1 MNCSVI
7 LTTHHGRKDKCQR
20 AIESVLNQS
29 YQDFEL
35 VIVDDGSHDGTQ
47 EMGEAYAKNH
57 KNVVYV
63 RNENCFGCDTQP
75 KNLGILSSKG
85 KYLAF
90 LDSDNVYRQDHLQA
104 LVGELEKSGVDGV
117 YGDRWIVDDSG
128 KNKPMIGKFYE
139 FNPTYLMVENYIDT
153 SDVLIKREAI
163 EYVGG
168 FDERYKK
175 YIDWNL
181 WLRLAKA
188 GFTFKR
194 TPVVITDY
202 HIHDDQKSLRLEDTK
217 GMNRPA
223 WDPVDLEI
231 RLGYLGKKTPPR
243 VAIYTITYDR
253 LEYTKKSFETLKATA
268 HYPYDHFVVDNGSSD
283 GTVEWLMSNNDIKHV
298 SSMGVNKGISIASN
312 HIVKLIKN
320 SGEYDIIV
328 KVDNDAFFK
337 TDGWLKSMVR
347 VWETNHMLLLSPYV
361 EGLIDNPGGAP
372 RLAYGMIADELMGM
386 TRHIGGIA
394 CFADASTYDDFK
406 WDENDT
412 LHGVQDLEFSQ
423 YCLRK
428 GYQMG
433 YLENYFVSHGPG
445 TQAQQQDFPEYFERR
460 KSEKTTAYEADQ

>member
-1 MNCSVI
+1 MISVVI
-7 LTTHHGRKDKCQR
+7 STFNRQKRLER
-20 AIESVLNQS
+20 AIQSVLFQTL
-29 YQDFEL
+29 QDFE
-35 VIVDDGSHDGTQ
+35 VIVVDDCSTDGTK
-47 EMGEAYAKNH
+47 ELVESFSDKRIKYISLDKN
-57 KNVVYV
+57 
-63 RNENCFGCDTQP
+63 FGTDTKP
-75 KNLGILSSKG
+75 KNEGIKAAQHDLI
-85 KYLAF
+85 AF
-90 LDSDNVYRQDHLQA
+90 LDDDNVWRPDHLAA
-104 LVGELEKSGVDGV
+104 LKKVIDQGIDVA
-117 YGDRWIVDDSG
+117 YGDRWIIDDTG
-128 KNKPMIGKFYE
+128 KQKPMVGKFYD
-139 FNPTYLMVENYIDT
+139 FSPTHLLQENFIDT
-153 SDVLIKREAI
+153 SDVMVKKSAL

-168 FDERYKK
+168 FDERYRK

-268 HYPYDHFVVDNGSSD
+268 HYPYDHYVVDNGSSD
-283 GTVEWLMSNNDIKHV
+283 GTVKWLMSNNDIKHV

-312 HIVKLIKN
+312 HIVELIKN
-320 SGEYDIIV
+320 SGDYDIIV

-337 TDGWLKSMVR
+337 TDGWLKAMVG

-372 RLAYGMIADELMGM
+372 RLAYGMIADELMDM

-445 TQAQQQDFPEYFERR
+445 TQAQQKDYPEYFERR